1 MEELIKQ
8 AFLHID
14 VIGPHVAEGHYDLI
28 GPNGDIIL
36 PQVWETTV
44 EPDWAITMKM
54 WPLPEPPPPP
64 PAPPP
69 DKPAEAAAPGS
80 EAAAAAKPAEAPDH
94 VVLVEPGKSPKEI
107 KSSDA
112 KPPPPPPPPVPAA
125 NGKGPGAPEG
135 VIVVGSAAVTK
146 KAQPAK
152 LPPLLAW
159 TAGTRVRQSK
169 KAEKKPEESVS
180 HVQPPPPPP
189 PPPQQQQQHDDVC
202 RLM

>member
-14 VIGPHVAEGHYDLI
+14 VIGPHVADGHYDLI

-54 WPLPEPPPPP
+54 WPLPEPPPPA
-64 PAPPP
+64 PAPAPP

-80 EAAAAAKPAEAPDH
+80 EAAAAAKPADAPDQ
-94 VVLVEPGKSPKEI
+94 VVLVEPGKSPKEV
-107 KSSDA
+107 KSNDVKA
-112 KPPPPPPPPVPAA
+112 PPPPPPPPVPAP
-125 NGKGPGAPEG
+125 NGKGPGAAEG
-135 VIVVGSAAVTK
+135 VIVVGTGAVAK
-146 KAQPAK
+146 KAQQGK

-159 TAGTRVRQSK
+159 TAGTRARQSK
-169 KAEKKPEESVS
+169 KAEKKPEETVS
-180 HVQPPPPPP
+180 HVQPRPPPPP
-189 PPPQQQQQHDDVC
+189 PQQHDDVC